1 MRSRE
6 CRRANVTT
14 SSEAHCSALF
24 CLFVLAPFASLAT
37 LRSAVLFCK
46 ALTLVRTH
54 WPESDAVTARNRRMG
69 VSVSGVAQFLEQH
82 GERKLVSV
90 LDDGYNKV
98 QELDAKLSSRLRV
111 PRSIKTTCVKPS
123 GTVALLAGAT
133 PGAHF
138 PVSRFYIR
146 RVCVDNSSPLLARL
160 RARGYPTE
168 AQAAGGAGAQQSGRR
183 VVEFPVDCGYTGRC
197 GSDVSMEQQL
207 HLAALLQRHW
217 ADNQVSC
224 TVTFDPLTEGPRLPA
239 ALSRFDT
246 QLKGVSFLPQIANG
260 AYPQMPYE
268 EINEAEYKRRLANIR
283 AE

>member
-1 MRSRE
+1 M
-6 CRRANVTT
+6 
-14 SSEAHCSALF
+14 
-24 CLFVLAPFASLAT
+24 
-37 LRSAVLFCK
+37 LFCK
-46 ALTLVRTH
+46 SLTLVRTH

-69 VSVSGVAQFLEQH
+69 VSVSGVAQFLTKH
-82 GERKLVSV
+82 GETELVHW
-90 LDDGYNKV
+90 LEAGYNEV
-98 QELDAKLSSRLRV
+98 QQLDARYSAWLRV

-138 PVSRFYIR
+138 PISRFYIR
-146 RVCVDNSSPLLARL
+146 RVRTDSLQAAKL

-168 AQAAGGAGAQQSGRR
+168 PEAASGEDAQQSSRW

-197 GSDVSMEQQL
+197 GSAVSMEQQL
-207 HLAALLQRHW
+207 ELAALLQRHW

-224 TVTFDPLTEGPRLPA
+224 TVTFDPLTEGPQLPA
-239 ALSRFDT
+239 TLARFET
-246 QLKGVSFLPQIANG
+246 QLKGVSFLPQIADG

-268 EINEAEYKRRLANIR
+268 EISEAEYKRRLANIR